1 DSRERGSAAP
11 EAAVPRGRH
20 PRGRRFTGSVRK
32 PAQAPRMCP
41 TPPDEA
47 AAPTR
52 SKRRRSP
59 VPRRDSGQDGIPM
72 TVKQT
77 ESKRSRSNEYAHLA
91 PLFDE
96 LVGLERGDP
105 RHAEVRECLVTG
117 YLPLAEHIAQRF
129 SGKGIA
135 KEDLVQVASVGLI

>member
-1 DSRERGSAAP
+1 RPLPPARPTADDSLGPDLPATAP
-11 EAAVPRGRH
+11 AVA
-20 PRGRRFTGSVRK
+20 V
-32 PAQAPRMCP
+32 
-41 TPPDEA
+41 
-47 AAPTR
+47 PTR
-52 SKRRRSP
+52 STRRHSRQRP
-59 VPRRDSGQDGIPM
+59 PAGQAERGIPM

-129 SGKGIA
+129 SG
-135 KEDLVQVASVGLI
+135 